1 LSTPLHV
8 AVRYLQ
14 CDAMKLL
21 LQFAGRQPAL
31 NMHAEVAKTAAAE
44 EGRRAQAKL
53 EAAERRAAASGGG
66 GGSEDEGEGDAD
78 GGCAQLRALSNRDDL
93 GQTPLLLCVKA
104 AASISK
110 AGAGGKAAA
119 GAPKAAVA
127 ASAQAGAAATER
139 AEGLRQARRVS
150 LGMVQQMIARGAPVD
165 VPDEDGMTPLHHAA
179 DMVWRA
185 TGTHVREGEG
195 GRGRRRETI
204 DRSVPHFAHP

>member
-1 LSTPLHV
+1 
-8 AVRYLQ
+8 
-14 CDAMKLL
+14 MKLL

-44 EGRRAQAKL
+44 EARRAQAKL

-110 AGAGGKAAA
+110 AGAGGHSKA
-119 GAPKAAVA
+119 
-127 ASAQAGAAATER
+127 ER